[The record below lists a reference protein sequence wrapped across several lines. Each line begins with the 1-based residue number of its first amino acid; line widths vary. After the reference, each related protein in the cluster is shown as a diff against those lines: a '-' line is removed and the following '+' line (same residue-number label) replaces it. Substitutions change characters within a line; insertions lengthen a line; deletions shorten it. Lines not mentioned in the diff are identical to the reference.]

1 MALHPVFF
9 AKPDA
14 ETTDLEISP
23 RLASWDAAGHPDQ
36 VALQAFLDYAQTVFA
51 PQLVQLAEPRA
62 LLLDVALPAH
72 VALHN
77 EHDLDNYAYP
87 LAARLT
93 QVTHRPL
100 SSVWVTKRTG
110 MISTATVQQA
120 AAQAKPSVSPTVL
133 EVRTTASATTT
144 AYKQQ
149 IHDQVHA
156 ELPQDGPVAL
166 EISFTVGPRRNW
178 LNLWKPTI
186 DALDALLG
194 QTVAGQSWHPRDGRI
209 VELGLHQQVDDTL
222 GNEII
227 LAIAAAHAA

>member
-1 MALHPVFF
+1 MALDPVFF

-14 ETTDLEISP
+14 EMTELEVTP

-36 VALQAFLDYAQTVFA
+36 VALKSFLDYAEAVFA
-51 PQLVQLAEPRA
+51 PQLAQLQEPRA
-62 LLLDVALPAH
+62 LRLDVGLPAH

-77 EHDLDNYAYP
+77 EHDLDNYAFP

-93 QVTHRPL
+93 QATYQPL
-100 SSVWVTKRTG
+100 SSVWVTKQTG
-110 MISTATVQQA
+110 TTSSAAVQQA
-120 AAQAKPSVSPTVL
+120 VAGTKPSVSTTVL
-133 EVRTTASATTT
+133 EVRTTASATTA
-144 AYKQQ
+144 AYKEQ

-156 ELPQDGPVAL
+156 DLPQDGPVAV

-194 QTVAGQSWHPRDGRI
+194 QTVPGQSWHPRDGRI
-209 VELGLHQQVDDTL
+209 VSLGLHRQVDDSL
-222 GNEII
+222 GHDVV
-227 LAIAAAHAA
+227 LAIAGAVA